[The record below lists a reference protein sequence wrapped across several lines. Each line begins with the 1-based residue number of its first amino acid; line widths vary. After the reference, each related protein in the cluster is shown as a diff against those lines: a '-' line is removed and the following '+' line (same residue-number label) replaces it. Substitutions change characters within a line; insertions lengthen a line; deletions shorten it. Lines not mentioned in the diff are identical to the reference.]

1 MAVHNACC
9 LPVNLQ
15 PAAQKLFSKAFCE
28 GSEPNNNVKGKKT
41 TDPVKEIKKEGE
53 EKNVKKSDETKQENV
68 KENKVVKATKMVR
81 IKENLE
87 DRVDEGQEVKSESP
101 EGDEVHIFL

>member
-1 MAVHNACC
+1 M
-9 LPVNLQ
+9 
-15 PAAQKLFSKAFCE
+15 
-28 GSEPNNNVKGKKT
+28 
-41 TDPVKEIKKEGE
+41 KEIKKEGE

>member
-1 MAVHNACC
+1 M
-9 LPVNLQ
+9 
-15 PAAQKLFSKAFCE
+15 
-28 GSEPNNNVKGKKT
+28 
-41 TDPVKEIKKEGE
+41 KEIKKEGE
-53 EKNVKKSDETKQENV
+53 EKNVKKSDETKQENI

-87 DRVDEGQEVKSESP
+87 DHVDEGQEVKSESP

>member
-1 MAVHNACC
+1 M
-9 LPVNLQ
+9 
-15 PAAQKLFSKAFCE
+15 
-28 GSEPNNNVKGKKT
+28 
-41 TDPVKEIKKEGE
+41 KEIKKEGE
-53 EKNVKKSDETKQENV
+53 EKNVKKSDETKQENI

>member
-1 MAVHNACC
+1 M
-9 LPVNLQ
+9 
-15 PAAQKLFSKAFCE
+15 
-28 GSEPNNNVKGKKT
+28 
-41 TDPVKEIKKEGE
+41 KEIKKEGE
-53 EKNVKKSDETKQENV
+53 EKNVKKSEETKQENV

>member
-1 MAVHNACC
+1 M
-9 LPVNLQ
+9 
-15 PAAQKLFSKAFCE
+15 
-28 GSEPNNNVKGKKT
+28 
-41 TDPVKEIKKEGE
+41 
-53 EKNVKKSDETKQENV
+53 KKSDETKQENV